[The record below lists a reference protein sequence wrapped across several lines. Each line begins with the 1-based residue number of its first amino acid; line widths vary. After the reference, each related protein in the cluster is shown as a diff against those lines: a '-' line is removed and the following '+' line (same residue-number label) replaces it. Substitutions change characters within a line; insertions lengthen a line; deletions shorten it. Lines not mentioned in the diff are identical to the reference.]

1 MPNWTSNR
9 LRIQTDSLS
18 ETEFKKIAELKEIFK
33 SDSPFN
39 KIIPQPDW
47 LTIPNE
53 DGELPIIKE
62 YKNHLGEVD
71 FTITEFPSSGKQD
84 DRWYSWCNENWGTKW
99 DACHVQITRD
109 DKDYLEIRFDTAW
122 SPAQPVIEKIREL
135 YQDNDSWTYVNC
147 LYELEG
153 YEGCGY
159 V

>member
-9 LRIQTDSLS
+9 LRIQTDSNS
-18 ETEFKKIAELKEIFK
+18 QTELKKISELKEIFE

-47 LTIPNE
+47 SKIKNE
-53 DGELPIIKE
+53 DGELPVEKVIKDPSGRVVAH
-62 YKNHLGEVD
+62 YN
-71 FTITEFPSSGKQD
+71 EFPISGKND
-84 DRWYSWCNENWGTKW
+84 ERWYNWRLENWGTKW
-99 DACHVQITRD
+99 DACSVEITRD
-109 DKDYLEIRFDTAW
+109 DEDYLEICFDTAW
-122 SPAQPVIEKIREL
+122 SPATPVIEKIREL
-135 YQDNDSWTYVNC
+135 YQDNDNWTYVNC

>member
-18 ETEFKKIAELKEIFK
+18 ETEFKKIQEVKEIFE

-39 KIIPQPDW
+39 KLIPQPDW
-47 LTIPNE
+47 SQTKNK
-53 DGELPIIKE
+53 DGELPVKRI
-62 YKNHLGEVD
+62 YKNIKGEIIGH
-71 FTITEFPSSGKQD
+71 TYEFPISGKND
-84 DRWYSWCNENWGTKW
+84 DRWYSWCNEKWGTKW

-109 DKDYLEIRFDTAW
+109 DEDYLEICFDTAW
-122 SPAQPVIEKIREL
+122 SPPTPVVEKIREL
-135 YQDNDSWTYVNC
+135 YEDNDNWTQVTC